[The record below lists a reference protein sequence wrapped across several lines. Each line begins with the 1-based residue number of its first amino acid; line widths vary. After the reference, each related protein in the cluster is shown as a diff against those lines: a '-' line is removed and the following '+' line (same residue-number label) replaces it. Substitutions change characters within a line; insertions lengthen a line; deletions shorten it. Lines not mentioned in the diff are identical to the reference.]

1 MKTNEKITKE
11 LGFAILEAAGWE
23 KVSFQ
28 LMFANGHQEI

>member
-23 KVSFQ
+23 KVSLNKISWQ
-28 LMFANGHQEI
+28 RK